1 MNDRVFTIAMFLTFL
16 LIGANGM
23 LLVGGQL
30 LSTDGSSVLGLY
42 GLNSSNLGTGY
53 ASHVNTYQT
62 SQDFTMSSQSPS
74 AEEGYSPVKIDAQP
88 AGLDWFWILAV
99 MVAGVQIYMYW
110 FAGIF
115 PLLAPLFYAVIVF
128 ATAVQGLVVIEL
140 GSAFIRN
147 LFGLRA

>member
-1 MNDRVFTIAMFLTFL
+1 MNERIFTIAMFLTFL

-30 LSTDGSSVLGLY
+30 LSTDGSSVLGFY
-42 GLNSSNLGTGY
+42 GLDSSNLGTGY
-53 ASHVNTYQT
+53 SSHVNTHNT
-62 SQDFTMSSQSPS
+62 SQDYTMSSQTPADTEGFSPTT
-74 AEEGYSPVKIDAQP
+74 IDSKP
-88 AGLDWFWILAV
+88 AGLDWFWIIAV
-99 MVAGVQIYMYW
+99 MVAGVQLYAYW